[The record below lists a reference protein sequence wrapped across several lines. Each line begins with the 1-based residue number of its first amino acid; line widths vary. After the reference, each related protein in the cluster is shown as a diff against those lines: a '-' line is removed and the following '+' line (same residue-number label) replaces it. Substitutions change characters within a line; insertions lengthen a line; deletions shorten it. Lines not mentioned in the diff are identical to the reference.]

1 MAAKKKQGFEDHL
14 AALDGIVEELESGE
28 LTLDDS
34 LARYQEGVKRLKQC
48 YELLRKAEQQVK
60 VLVRDA
66 DGALGEEPL
75 AEADA

>member
-1 MAAKKKQGFEDHL
+1 M
-14 AALDGIVEELESGE
+14 
-28 LTLDDS
+28 TLDDS

>member
-14 AALDGIVEELESGE
+14 TALDGIVEELESGE
-28 LTLDDS
+28 LSLDDS

-48 YELLRKAEQQVK
+48 YELLKQAEKQVK

-66 DGALGEEPL
+66 DGDVTEEPL
-75 AEADA
+75 ADDED